1 MVNKSLDGSPHQ
13 LFPLFIDEI
22 VLYLIMT
29 LSNKSLV
36 NLTLTPLVIGLP
48 CPITRS
54 NYDTIYSPKIKYDSN
69 CDKRYTSTTTI
80 ICCNMEKV

>member
-54 NYDTIYSPKIKYDSN
+54 NHNSLATELLRIGVGH
-69 CDKRYTSTTTI
+69 
-80 ICCNMEKV
+80 EGGL